1 MSTTCIKKTCL
12 LAFLLFN
19 LSVPA
24 VALPAISL
32 RQAAPGTQFITGA
45 CTTDAD
51 CASACCGFKSGKCAG
66 PIVAQERDGGCGFG
80 DAQPNDT
87 AAVALTGGAS
97 VNNGNAATGQ
107 AAAADAAAGTSAA
120 PAAGSQFITGA
131 CTSDADCAS
140 ACCGFN
146 SGKCAGPV
154 VAQERDGGCGFGDA
168 QPNDTAAQA
177 LTGGASAN
185 VNSSAG
191 QAASA
196 GTSAVAAPGSQFITG
211 ACTSDADCASACCG
225 FNSGKCAGPVVAQ
238 ERDGGCGFGDAQPND
253 TAAQA
258 LTGGA
263 SANVNSSAGQAAS
276 AGTSA
281 VAAPGSQFITGA
293 CTSDADCASACCGF
307 NSGKCAGPV
316 VAQERDGGCGFG
328 DAQPNDT
335 AAQALTGGAS
345 ANVNSAAGQ
354 AAPAGTS
361 AAPAAGSQF
370 ITGACTSDAD
380 CASACCGFNSGKCA
394 GPVVAQERDGG
405 CGFGDAQPN
414 DTAAKALTGQ

>member
-1 MSTTCIKKTCL
+1 MSAQTVLNILVTTASNDL
-12 LAFLLFN
+12 FFLV
-19 LSVPA
+19 SISA

-32 RQAAPGTQFITGA
+32 RQATPGTQFITGA

-51 CASACCGFKSGKCAG
+51 CASACCGFNSGKCAG

-87 AAVALTGGAS
+87 AAQALTGGAQ

-107 AAAADAAAGTSAA
+107 AAATDAASGQAAAATGTSAA
-120 PAAGSQFITGA
+120 PAAGSQFITGT

-168 QPNDTAAQA
+168 QPNDIAAQA
-177 LTGGASAN
+177 LTGGAPAN
-185 VNSSAG
+185 NGNA
-191 QAASA
+191 
-196 GTSAVAAPGSQFITG
+196 AVAD
-211 ACTSDADCASACCG
+211 TS
-225 FNSGKCAGPVVAQ
+225 
-238 ERDGGCGFGDAQPND
+238 
-253 TAAQA
+253 
-258 LTGGA
+258 
-263 SANVNSSAGQAAS
+263 
-276 AGTSA
+276 
-281 VAAPGSQFITGA
+281 VAA
-293 CTSDADCASACCGF
+293 
-307 NSGKCAGPV
+307 
-316 VAQERDGGCGFG
+316 
-328 DAQPNDT
+328 
-335 AAQALTGGAS
+335 
-345 ANVNSAAGQ
+345 
-354 AAPAGTS
+354 AP
-361 AAPAAGSQF
+361 GSQF